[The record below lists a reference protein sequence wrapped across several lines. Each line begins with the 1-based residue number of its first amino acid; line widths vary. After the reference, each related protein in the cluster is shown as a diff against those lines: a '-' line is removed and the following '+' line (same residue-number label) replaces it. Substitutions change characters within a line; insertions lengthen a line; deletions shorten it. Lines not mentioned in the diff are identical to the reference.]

1 MALAGGR
8 AALLG
13 DGGGVC
19 PSGWV
24 GLWYNTVKDS
34 SLRDTGEKSASI
46 ASGPSPAKA
55 MDITGR
61 SKLRPGSPD
70 VWGRLAG
77 LKLPVSG

>member
-1 MALAGGR
+1 MAGGR

-13 DGGGVC
+13 DGGGVN

-61 SKLRPGSPD
+61 SKQLPGSQD